1 MSAAVSVSPNSS
13 PDGSYPLSTSE
24 PALLAASL
32 TALNA
37 MGRMVRRE
45 TASVATTSCTLDLS
59 NLPSGFYA
67 VQLSTPH
74 GIVTQK

>member
-1 MSAAVSVSPNSS
+1 MSPNSS
-13 PDGSYPLSTSE
+13 PDGRYPLSTLE

-32 TALNA
+32 TALNT
-37 MGRMVRRE
+37 MGHTVRRE
-45 TASVATTSCTLDLS
+45 MASIVTTSCTLDLS

-67 VQLSTPH
+67 VQLFTPH